1 MAVQTWEK
9 NRITKEKND
18 EKKKKKKKKKKKN
31 ISLQRRRHLA
41 LYMIHLIHPYQIICV
56 TIHNNKL
63 RPLCLPPL
71 LPPRTSCPTKTTTFH
86 TEILFLSTLKHFN
99 VCLSH
104 LFQKINTLFPTKTL
118 SSLIISCMRFFFF
131 SPHLCLHFASGVLPA
146 GWSVARWGLLARA
159 SCALVRLP
167 LFAGLVHAS
176 GTWLSASA
184 RLLGTRDYAG
194 IASALLAAT
203 GVTLLFE
210 CSSDVVS

>member
-41 LYMIHLIHPYQIICV
+41 SYMIHLIHPYQIICV

-71 LPPRTSCPTKTTTFH
+71 LPPRTSCPTKTTTCH
-86 TEILFLSTLKHFN
+86 TEIFFVNTQA
-99 VCLSH
+99 
-104 LFQKINTLFPTKTL
+104 FQKINTLFPTKTV

-167 LFAGLVHAS
+167 LFAGLVNAS

-184 RLLGTRDYAG
+184 RLLGASDYAG
-194 IASALLAAT
+194 IASALL
-203 GVTLLFE
+203 
-210 CSSDVVS
+210 